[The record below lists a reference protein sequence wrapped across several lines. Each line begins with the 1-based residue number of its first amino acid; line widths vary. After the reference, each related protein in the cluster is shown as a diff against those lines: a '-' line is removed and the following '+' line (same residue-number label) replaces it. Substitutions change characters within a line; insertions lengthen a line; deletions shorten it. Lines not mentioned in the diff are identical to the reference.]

1 MMSAMKMATS
11 RKKREKRKQ
20 KKVKK
25 KRKVKKR
32 RSIDEWSPQRHLINE
47 NPEIKKKKHSEKKKT
62 NCPQQRP
69 AR

>member
-47 NPEIKKKKHSEKKKT
+47 NPEIKKKET
-62 NCPQQRP
+62 Q
-69 AR
+69 